1 MQTYEQI
8 ERLEKSIS
16 SGLEPKLHFDASC
29 ALKAAYMAAGEK
41 QEAYRVARDIIRD
54 GTQYVDE
61 LKGVR
66 EKNKMMDVLESA
78 YITLAP
84 DDFHSYLVALE
95 WRRDPE
101 KRFYL
106 PRMSIMKEVADAW
119 TDMFVNDKYDLILFS
134 MPPGVGKLLAD
145 DTPVLT
151 TDGWKRH
158 GDLAVGDKVFN
169 ERGEA
174 VSVLHVF
181 PKDYANVAVS
191 FTNGERILCHENH
204 EWVVYDRSHSEW
216 RVVETKYM
224 RDSAWESGTPGTRGR
239 RYRFQVSSH
248 ETLKTE
254 AVDLPVDPY
263 TFGVWLGDGT
273 NTNPYI
279 TGDARDRAVI
289 DGCAYAVKHEWVH
302 KTTGVVTYDLGGDF
316 RKDLQSIGFCHSR
329 RRVDKHIPDVYFTA
343 SNEQRLQLLAGL
355 IDTDGSKPS
364 SHALTFTTSEETL
377 RDSVVQ
383 LVSTFGWR
391 CSVTKYEP
399 RESSSGIRGVKPYW
413 VVKFNPQQ
421 FVPCRL
427 ERKHVTEFGM
437 LRMTSVCGFEE
448 VEPVQGNCIMVEGGV
463 YLVGHRMVP
472 THNSTCGIFGCSW
485 VGFRDPEH
493 CNLMSGYADKIV
505 KGFYNEINSIYEDP
519 EYNTAKI
526 FPRLDRVSQSAKDY
540 TMDFTNINRTATKRF
555 QTFTCRSIDGSLTG
569 ATRCENLL
577 YCDDLVEGI
586 EEAMNPARLETLW
599 QKYTNDLASRKKHG
613 CKEIHIGTRW
623 SVHDPIG
630 KLEGMYGYSKR
641 TKILKLPALD
651 DNGKS
656 NFDFPFGVGFST
668 EDFESQR
675 DKLDDVSW
683 KCLYQQQPIEREG
696 LLFPSEELKRFH
708 GCDVDFL
715 EKQPP
720 DDLFAFVDVAF
731 GGNDYLSMPILA
743 QWGDEAPMVV
753 DWVFMKGDYK
763 VTEPV
768 VYGALRKWNVRRVTF
783 EANNGGDFYAQDIQD
798 MFDADG
804 AKNMIFI
811 ESLRAGS
818 DKSKMTRIVQH
829 SPVIKDM
836 RFLSDT
842 AYPADGMYRNAM
854 SNVTSFTLD
863 GKNKNDDAPDSL
875 AGAANMIRYGVTAKV
890 ANLSG
895 RPNYL

>member
-1 MQTYEQI
+1 MQTHEQI

-16 SGLEPKLHFDASC
+16 SGLEPKMYFDASC
-29 ALKAAYMAAGEK
+29 ALKAAYMSAGEK
-41 QEAYRVARDIIRD
+41 QEAYRVARQIIKD
-54 GTQYVDE
+54 GTEYIDE

-66 EKNKMMDVLESA
+66 EKNKMMDILESS

-151 TDGWKRH
+151 TNGWKRH
-158 GDLAVGDKVFN
+158 GDLVVGDKVFN

-204 EWVVYDRSHSEW
+204 EWVVYDRRQGEW

-224 RDSAWESGTPGTRGR
+224 RDSALEYGTSD
-239 RYRFQVSSH
+239 YRFRV
-248 ETLKTE
+248 
-254 AVDLPVDPY
+254 
-263 TFGVWLGDGT
+263 
-273 NTNPYI
+273 NT
-279 TGDARDRAVI
+279 
-289 DGCAYAVKHEWVH
+289 
-302 KTTGVVTYDLGGDF
+302 
-316 RKDLQSIGFCHSR
+316 
-329 RRVDKHIPDVYFTA
+329 
-343 SNEQRLQLLAGL
+343 
-355 IDTDGSKPS
+355 
-364 SHALTFTTSEETL
+364 
-377 RDSVVQ
+377 
-383 LVSTFGWR
+383 
-391 CSVTKYEP
+391 
-399 RESSSGIRGVKPYW
+399 REHGE
-413 VVKFNPQQ
+413 
-421 FVPCRL
+421 L
-427 ERKHVTEFGM
+427 D
-437 LRMTSVCGFEE
+437 MTSVCGFES
-448 VEPVQGNCIMVEGGV
+448 VEPAQGNCIMVEGGV
-463 YLVGHRMVP
+463 YLVGRKRVA

-485 VGFRDPEH
+485 VGFRDPER

-519 EYNTAKI
+519 EYNTAKV

-586 EEAMNPARLETLW
+586 EEAMNPSRLETLW

-630 KLEGMYGYSKR
+630 RLEGMYGYSKR
-641 TKILKLPALD
+641 TKILKLPALND
-651 DNGKS
+651 KGKS

-696 LLFPSEELKRFH
+696 LLFPDEELHRFH
-708 GCDVDFL
+708 GCDTEFF
-715 EKQPP
+715 EKNPP

-743 QWGDEAPMVV
+743 QWGDEPPMVV
-753 DWVFMKGDYK
+753 DWVYMRGDYK
-763 VTEPV
+763 VTEPI
-768 VYGALRKWNVRRVTF
+768 VYGTLRKWGVRRVTF

-798 MFDADG
+798 MFNADG
-804 AKNMIFI
+804 AKNSIFI
-811 ESLRAGS
+811 ESVRAGS

-829 SPVIKDM
+829 SPVIKEM
-836 RFLSDT
+836 RFLSDS
-842 AYPADGMYRNAM
+842 AYPADGMYRAAM
-854 SNVTSFTLD
+854 ANVTSFTLN

>member
-1 MQTYEQI
+1 MQTHEQI
-8 ERLEKSIS
+8 ERLEKSIA

-134 MPPGVGKLLAD
+134 MPPGVGK
-145 DTPVLT
+145 
-151 TDGWKRH
+151 
-158 GDLAVGDKVFN
+158 
-169 ERGEA
+169 
-174 VSVLHVF
+174 
-181 PKDYANVAVS
+181 
-191 FTNGERILCHENH
+191 
-204 EWVVYDRSHSEW
+204 
-216 RVVETKYM
+216 
-224 RDSAWESGTPGTRGR
+224 
-239 RYRFQVSSH
+239 
-248 ETLKTE
+248 
-254 AVDLPVDPY
+254 
-263 TFGVWLGDGT
+263 
-273 NTNPYI
+273 
-279 TGDARDRAVI
+279 
-289 DGCAYAVKHEWVH
+289 
-302 KTTGVVTYDLGGDF
+302 
-316 RKDLQSIGFCHSR
+316 
-329 RRVDKHIPDVYFTA
+329 
-343 SNEQRLQLLAGL
+343 
-355 IDTDGSKPS
+355 
-364 SHALTFTTSEETL
+364 
-377 RDSVVQ
+377 
-383 LVSTFGWR
+383 
-391 CSVTKYEP
+391 
-399 RESSSGIRGVKPYW
+399 
-413 VVKFNPQQ
+413 
-421 FVPCRL
+421 
-427 ERKHVTEFGM
+427 
-437 LRMTSVCGFEE
+437 
-448 VEPVQGNCIMVEGGV
+448 
-463 YLVGHRMVP
+463 
-472 THNSTCGIFGCSW
+472 STCGIFGCSW

-630 KLEGMYGYSKR
+630 RLESMYGYSKR

-651 DNGKS
+651 DKGKS

-836 RFLSDT
+836 RFLSDS

-890 ANLSG
+890 SNMSV
-895 RPNYL
+895 RPMRL